1 MENFTNGSS
10 EQEAMKSGPE
20 LIPLVRLG
28 AEMVG
33 KYLAISQDR
42 VRGINIGSFAG
53 LFDAAH
59 FRNDISANY
68 VRLWYCLNYDDNR
81 YPEFFLALETL
92 HSLDPDLPEDVTNMA
107 NDLIL
112 PVVVPYLGE
121 NDQYDTVVEYLK
133 GDLFSKY
140 IDEKE
145 GKIEQ
150 GLVLKFASN
159 FRNQIRKHA
168 SNELNPKDPYA
179 KFVVSI
185 FATNYEF
192 HEFMNQMPE
201 KVAYLL
207 GYSRDYEHYPNFL
220 RPILAAVDRSG
231 KIIPN
236 TMSESGG
243 ESYSLLQKSTP
254 PPPNS

>member
-1 MENFTNGSS
+1 MENITNGSYD
-10 EQEAMKSGPE
+10 QETVKPGPE
-20 LIPLVRLG
+20 LIPLVKLG
-28 AEMVG
+28 ADMVS

-112 PVVVPYLGE
+112 PVVVPYLGAS
-121 NDQYDTVVEYLK
+121 DRYDDVVEYLK
-133 GDLFSKY
+133 GDLFSNYVNQKQ
-140 IDEKE
+140 E
-145 GKIEQ
+145 KIEQ

-185 FATNYEF
+185 FATNDDF
-192 HEFMNQMPE
+192 HEFIRQTPE
-201 KVAYLL
+201 KVAYILS
-207 GYSRDYEHYPNFL
+207 YSRDYYHYPNFL
-220 RPILAAVDRSG
+220 RPILAAVDSLGR
-231 KIIPN
+231 IIPN
-236 TMSESGG
+236 NPSKSGSG
-243 ESYSLLQKSTP
+243 SYSLLQRSTP